1 MRIGELQ
8 RRLDD
13 ATTARP
19 GASDATL
26 RLMWLAPIACLAGLV
41 ALGVVLLPFP
51 EPFRLVMHSEGGVV
65 ENLVVIL
72 ALAGAV
78 LAFRL
83 AAAPGQP
90 PALRLWHGLF
100 LLMLVFLAGEEISW
114 GQHWF
119 GWATPQDFAALNEQ
133 GETNLHN
140 LPIDWIE
147 DGPKTL
153 VIVAMM
159 LAGGLAPL
167 FIALSGSGL
176 HLPIWLMAIWPSAAL
191 WPTTA
196 VYVGLRIIER
206 GIAATMDVSSW
217 GLHFRPLREG
227 IEVFIAL
234 FLFLYLWSQWKRL
247 RAARAAA
254 A

>member
-1 MRIGELQ
+1 MGIGALQ
-8 RRLDD
+8 RRLDE
-13 ATTARP
+13 AT
-19 GASDATL
+19 S
-26 RLMWLAPIACLAGLV
+26 LAPGSDFSLRVLWVAPVVCLGVLLTLGLV
-41 ALGVVLLPFP
+41 LQPFP
-51 EPFRLVMHSEGGVV
+51 ELFRLVMHSEGGVV

-72 ALAGAV
+72 ALTGAV
-78 LAFRL
+78 M
-83 AAAPGQP
+83 
-90 PALRLWHGLF
+90 ALRLVGASGQPALLRLWYGLF
-100 LLMLVFLAGEEISW
+100 FLMLVFLAGEETSW

-119 GWATPQDFAALNEQ
+119 GWATPESFAALNEQ

-147 DGPKTL
+147 DAPKTL
-153 VIVAMM
+153 VIVTMM

-167 FIALSGSGL
+167 FIAFTGSGL
-176 HLPIWLMAIWPSAAL
+176 HLPMWLMAIWPSAAL

-196 VYVGLRIIER
+196 VYVGLRIVER

-234 FLFLYLWSQWKRL
+234 FLFLYLWSQWRRL

>member
-8 RRLDD
+8 HRLDD

-26 RLMWLAPIACLAGLV
+26 RLMWLAPIACLAGLL
-41 ALGVVLLPFP
+41 ALGLALAPFP
-51 EPFRLVMHSEGGVV
+51 EAFRLVMHSEGGVV

-90 PALRLWHGLF
+90 LTLRLWHGLF
-100 LLMLVFLAGEEISW
+100 LLMLVFLAGEETSW

-119 GWATPQDFAALNEQ
+119 GWTTPQDFAALNEQ

-147 DGPKTL
+147 DAPKTL
-153 VIVAMM
+153 VVVAM
-159 LAGGLAPL
+159 LVAGGLVPL
-167 FIALSGSGL
+167 FVGLTRRRPRLPARLLAL
-176 HLPIWLMAIWPSAAL
+176 WPTAAL

-196 VYVGLRIIER
+196 VYLGLRIVER
-206 GIAATMDVSSW
+206 AIAASLDVSSW
-217 GLHFRPLREG
+217 GLRFRPLREG
-227 IEVFIAL
+227 TEIFIAL
-234 FLFLYLWSQWKRL
+234 FLLLYLWDRWRRL
-247 RAARAAA
+247 RAPEADAA
-254 A
+254 